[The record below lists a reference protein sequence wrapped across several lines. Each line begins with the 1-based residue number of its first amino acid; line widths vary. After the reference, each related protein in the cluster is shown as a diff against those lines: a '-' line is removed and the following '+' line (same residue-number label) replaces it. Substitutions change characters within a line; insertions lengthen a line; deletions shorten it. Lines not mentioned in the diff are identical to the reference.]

1 MSVYSSNHS
10 SVHLF
15 TLQLPALAACL
26 RRSSF
31 LSKATWTLALGS
43 FKLFLPSPSPPHRGE
58 SCLFRQT
65 TASLLGGGMG
75 LSAQDVVTAEVT
87 GHFCPLPV
95 PSSQL
100 PRLESRWPYKPW
112 LRGSV
117 RRVKETLGTPSMWR
131 VHTSPAA
138 VLHHVRK
145 MGARPKGSN
154 NLFQPGPPRG
164 ADSHLSRS
172 APKGDPGP
180 QPMPGEW

>member
-1 MSVYSSNHS
+1 MSAYSSNHS

-15 TLQLPALAACL
+15 TLQLPALTACL

-117 RRVKETLGTPSMWR
+117 RRVKETLG
-131 VHTSPAA
+131 
-138 VLHHVRK
+138 
-145 MGARPKGSN
+145 
-154 NLFQPGPPRG
+154 
-164 ADSHLSRS
+164 LSRAGNAQYVAS
-172 APKGDPGP
+172 AHKPGCSSSP
-180 QPMPGEW
+180 CTENGGTAQRF